1 MALFLALTEENQ
13 SIDLLVTTV
22 NTDRDRVSMHGLPVA
37 LLRKQ
42 AEAIGIPL
50 REIKLPES
58 ISMENYTETM
68 EAEFRELVDMGFTHA
83 IYGDILLEDLRE
95 YRQKSL
101 QNVGLQGVYP
111 LWKQNTATLA
121 RKIID
126 LGFKAITVAVS
137 DKLLGRD
144 FCGREYD
151 QAFLDDLPGGVDPCG
166 ENGEFHTFVYDGPN
180 FKNPIPFKVGER
192 VKRDLNTS
200 STENGNWESIF
211 WFCDLIQKLPKKP

>member
-1 MALFLALTEENQ
+1 M
-13 SIDLLVTTV
+13 LVTTV
-22 NTDRDRVSMHGLPVA
+22 NAGQNRVSMHGLPVF

-50 REIKLPES
+50 RKIKLPES
-58 ISMENYTETM
+58 ISMEKYTETM
-68 EAEFRELVDMGFTHA
+68 EAEFRELVNMGFTHA

-101 QNVGLQGVYP
+101 QNVGLLGIYP
-111 LWKQNTATLA
+111 LWKQNPTTLA

-144 FCGREYD
+144 FCGREYNQD
-151 QAFLDDLPGGVDPCG
+151 FLDDLPEGVDPCG
-166 ENGEFHTFVYDGPN
+166 ENGEFHTFVYDGPI
-180 FKNPIPFKVGER
+180 FKNSISFEIGER

-200 STENGNWESIF
+200 STKNGNWESIF
-211 WFCDLIQKLPKKP
+211 WFCDLI